1 MADQRGLLSGEHF
14 SIDSTLI
21 QTWARHESLRRKDG
35 PDDARPP
42 ARELAGEPRSN
53 DTHESTSD
61 PESRLCRKSNAAPA
75 LPRCL
80 GHVLTDNHHGLVVNV
95 QAGTSGA
102 TAERDVAARILAT
115 VAGPNKR
122 VTVDADKAYRE
133 SASGRALAGAR

>member
-14 SIDSTLI
+14 SVGGTLI
-21 QTWARHESLRRKDG
+21 QTWV
-35 PDDARPP
+35 
-42 ARELAGEPRSN
+42 
-53 DTHESTSD
+53 
-61 PESRLCRKSNAAPA
+61 
-75 LPRCL
+75 
-80 GHVLTDNHHGLVVNV
+80 GHVLTDNRHGLVVNV

>member
-35 PDDARPP
+35 SDDARPP
-42 ARELAGEPRSN
+42 EGWHGEPRSN
-53 DTHESTSD
+53 DTHKFTSD
-61 PESRLCRKSNAAPA
+61 PESRLCRKRNAAPA

-80 GHVLTDNHHGLVVNV
+80 GHVLTDNHHSLVVNV

-115 VAGPNKR
+115 VAGPKKR

-133 SASGRALAGAR
+133 SASSRALAGAR

>member
-21 QTWARHESLRRKDG
+21 QTWARPESLRRKDG
-35 PDDARPP
+35 SDDARQP
-42 ARELAGEPRSN
+42 EDWHGEPRSD

-61 PESRLCRKSNAAPA
+61 PESRLCRKRNAAPA